1 MSTQELE
8 TLLNERLEAVKL
20 EKTGLKETVDSID
33 TKIRNQIAA
42 IKEAPKETEQE
53 ITVAMQKLERTHS
66 TTSQT
71 TVQERQFMRDMDKLR
86 QKKKALALYMKVQ
99 ADIDVLKANKNVQ
112 MKELHERETLINE
125 LIGGLRKVKLAQKLS
140 CNLTDL
146 FEQTINI
153 EESKISRVVGKGG
166 QNLRTI
172 EGECGVSLDMDRVG
186 GGIHIMGTRATIE
199 LALDM
204 VMSIVDTAIEE
215 FTAPEVIVICL
226 QMEKQLLLNEI
237 QARHNVRVDLVRNK
251 NHIKVTGLVDAV
263 TAAKADILAIQGQRQ
278 TLQLEAAYLPFIIG
292 KAGSTITGIEDDNKV
307 NSHRFIPILNIIDH
321 FLLYCRSPSILT
333 ARRTSWRYWV

>member
-20 EKTGLKETVDSID
+20 EKAGLKETIDSID
-33 TKIRNQIAA
+33 IKIRNQITANSV
-42 IKEAPKETEQE
+42 APKETEQE

-86 QKKKALALYMKVQ
+86 QKKKALALYLKVQ
-99 ADIDVLKANKNVQ
+99 AEIDILKASKNAQ
-112 MKELHERETLINE
+112 LKEMHDRETLINE
-125 LIGGLRKVKLAQKLS
+125 LFGGLRKVKLAQKLS

-172 EGECGVSLDMDRVG
+172 ESECGVSLDMDRVG
-186 GGIHIMGTRATIE
+186 GGIHIMGTRQTIE
-199 LALDM
+199 LALES

-226 QMEKQLLLNEI
+226 LQEKQKLVNEI
-237 QARHNVRVDLVRNK
+237 QAKFTVRMDISRAK
-251 NHIKVTGLVDAV
+251 NHIKVTGTVDAV
-263 TAAKADILAIQGQRQ
+263 TAAKAEILAIQGLRQ
-278 TLQLEAAYLPFIIG
+278 SLQLEASYLPFIIG
-292 KAGSTITGIEDDNKV
+292 KGGATITGIEDIHKV
-307 NSHRFIPILNIIDH
+307 GNDQFML
-321 FLLYCRSPSILT
+321 F
-333 ARRTSWRYWV
+333 